1 MLTINVVTLFP
12 EVFDASLRVSILGRA
27 ATQGLVRY
35 RVVQLREYT
44 HDRHKTVDD
53 YPYGGGAGMVLK
65 PEPFFE
71 AVEDLRAGPP
81 IVLLSAR
88 GRPFSHG
95 DAVRFAVGQQLT
107 LLCGH
112 YKDVDQRVVDG
123 LAAEELS
130 VGDFVL
136 SGGEPA
142 ALCVLDAVVR
152 LLPGALGDHESA
164 ATDSHYD
171 GLLSPP
177 SYTRP
182 PSYRGMD
189 VPAVLLSGDHEKIA
203 ARRGGEGARLK
214 RGRRAR
220 PRGREQGC
228 GAGGGA
234 GPGGGGGGAGG
245 GGGGARDGA
254 GGPGGDRG
262 GPGAFFAPLFC
273 PPIRG
278 LRDSKLLAP
287 VQRARLARVVRAR
300 AFAVTVGA
308 ASVREIDRIN
318 IRRASILA
326 MRRALAPLGCSPALV
341 PVDGLPVPEPRGPHQ
356 AIIDGDAR
364 CHSIAAASVIAK
376 TVRDHLMELLA
387 VRHPLYAW
395 ASNKGYGTPEHLSA
409 LADYG
414 FTPHHRKSFA
424 PVIQLLLSSDFLA
437 RV

>member
-12 EVFDASLRVSILGRA
+12 EMFEAPLRVSILGRA
-27 ATQGLVRY
+27 ADAGLVRY

-53 YPYGGGAGMVLK
+53 HPYGGGAGMVLK

-71 AVEDLRAGPP
+71 AVEDLGTQPP

-112 YKDVDQRVVDG
+112 YKDVDQRVADG
-123 LAAEELS
+123 LGAEELS

-189 VPAVLLSGDHEKIA
+189 VPAVLLSGDHSQIA
-203 ARRGGEGARLK
+203 QWRQAEAERLTRERRPDLWAKHL
-214 RGRRAR
+214 
-220 PRGREQGC
+220 
-228 GAGGGA
+228 
-234 GPGGGGGGAGG
+234 
-245 GGGGARDGA
+245 
-254 GGPGGDRG
+254 
-262 GPGAFFAPLFC
+262 
-273 PPIRG
+273 
-278 LRDSKLLAP
+278 
-287 VQRARLARVVRAR
+287 
-300 AFAVTVGA
+300 
-308 ASVREIDRIN
+308 
-318 IRRASILA
+318 
-326 MRRALAPLGCSPALV
+326 
-341 PVDGLPVPEPRGPHQ
+341 
-356 AIIDGDAR
+356 DA
-364 CHSIAAASVIAK
+364 
-376 TVRDHLMELLA
+376 
-387 VRHPLYAW
+387 
-395 ASNKGYGTPEHLSA
+395 
-409 LADYG
+409 
-414 FTPHHRKSFA
+414 
-424 PVIQLLLSSDFLA
+424 
-437 RV
+437 